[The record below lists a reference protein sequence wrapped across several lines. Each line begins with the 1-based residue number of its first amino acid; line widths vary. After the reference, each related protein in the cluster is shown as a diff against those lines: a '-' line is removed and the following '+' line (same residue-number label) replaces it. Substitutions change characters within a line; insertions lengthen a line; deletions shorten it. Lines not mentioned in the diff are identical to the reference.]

1 LRSNCWVGGVLN
13 LLFSPVTAGRGL
25 LKEQDAKTSKS
36 PKRKFF
42 LLIFSPPLIFS
53 FLKRNK
59 IQNAKQIKDL

>member
-1 LRSNCWVGGVLN
+1 VDGVLN
-13 LLFSPVTAGRGL
+13 LLFSPAIAGRGL

-42 LLIFSPPLIFS
+42 LFLFSPPLIFS

-59 IQNAKQIKDL
+59 KYNAKEIKEL